1 MSRKHVGQLECE
13 TAMDVIHKQVTVT
26 VVEINHRYAVMAKV
40 SNKTVFLLS
49 QAIIKESTLFEGR
62 VKTLNYDNG
71 KEFCGQEFVDA
82 SLKCKG
88 CFASWE
94 RGSTENL
101 NGLLRQY
108 LLKKRP
114 MKNINNEEIQMI

>member
-71 KEFCGQEFVDA
+71 KEFSEDA
-82 SLKCKG
+82 ATDKALGSVAY
-88 CFASWE
+88 FADPYSSWQ
-94 RGSTENL
+94 RGSNENL
-101 NGLLRQY
+101 NGLVRQFIP
-108 LLKKRP
+108 KSR
-114 MKNINNEEIQMI
+114 